1 MTDREVRPLAQ
12 WRKLR
17 MMTVRQLA
25 EATDLS
31 KTTINLIETGQR
43 SPQFDTIKQLASALE
58 VRPEQIQEARP
69 ALGLEDE
76 SRG

>member
-1 MTDREVRPLAQ
+1 MTDPEVRPLAQ

-69 ALGLEDE
+69 ALGLEE
-76 SRG
+76 ER

>member
-25 EATDLS
+25 ESTDLS

-58 VRPEQIQEARP
+58 VRPEQIREARP
-69 ALGLEDE
+69 ALGLEDKE
-76 SRG
+76 

>member
-1 MTDREVRPLAQ
+1 MTDPEVRPLAQ
-12 WRKLR
+12 WRKFR

-69 ALGLEDE
+69 TLGLQEE
-76 SRG
+76 SDG